1 MQSVKGELLD
11 LVIRPS
17 LSVAE
22 LKQKIRDQ
30 LSQTVSRLLVN
41 DKPLNDNLS
50 VNESN
55 ITSGSVLRIGKG
67 IQNLKK
73 RRVNHKPGPTKR
85 RCLKARQ
92 AEQQL
97 NDLLNQMTPAEKT
110 ATLEQIAE
118 DKNEATLECADE
130 EELLKERTQIDEGRR
145 KLEMMEDE
153 GRRRLELMEDEGRRR
168 LELVED
174 DSGHNIITIEEDVMT
189 AGTSRLYAD

>member
-1 MQSVKGELLD
+1 MQPVKGELLD

-17 LSVAE
+17 LSVAG

-41 DKPLNDNLS
+41 DKPLNDHLS

-67 IQNLKK
+67 
-73 RRVNHKPGPTKR
+73 
-85 RCLKARQ
+85 LKARQ

-110 ATLEQIAE
+110 ATLKQIAE

-130 EELLKERTQIDEGRR
+130 EELLKERTQRNEGRR
-145 KLEMMEDE
+145 KLELTEDE
-153 GRRRLELMEDEGRRR
+153 G
-168 LELVED
+168 
-174 DSGHNIITIEEDVMT
+174 
-189 AGTSRLYAD
+189 